1 MQAKVN
7 TTEGKKVYA
16 RRKAIVEPVY
26 GQVKGAARLPPLL
39 VPRFAEERAPNECL
53 MCLTHNLL
61 KIWRHQC
68 AVEVS

>member
-26 GQVKGAARLPPLL
+26 GQVKGARGFRRFSFRGLL
-39 VPRFAEERAPNECL
+39 KNGAEWCL